1 MIARYPDDLKA
12 VVEEGLRRHFPAADE
27 RTTPVM
33 EAMRYTLFAPG
44 KRFRPVLTLAGAQTV
59 GGDWIGALPTA
70 CAFEFIHTYSL
81 IHDDLPALDDDELRR
96 GQPTCHVKFSEGTA
110 ILAGDALLTEAFNL
124 VVGVQ
129 SEASDST
136 TVLRVLAEMGR
147 AAGLAG
153 MVGGQV
159 VDIAITG
166 QSVDR
171 ETLEF
176 VHRHKTGALI
186 RASAVCGAILGG
198 GSDKQIAAMG
208 RYAVN
213 LGLAFQI
220 TDDILDVVGSAES
233 IGKTIGSDEHNH
245 KMTFVSMIGVDNSRQ
260 AARAAIEDAVAALD
274 EGDMERGALNDL
286 AEFVLARTS

>member
-1 MIARYPDDLKA
+1 MTARFPDDLKA
-12 VVEEGLRRHFPAADE
+12 AVEAGLCRYFPAADE
-27 RTTPVM
+27 RATPVM

-44 KRFRPVLTLAGAQTV
+44 KRFRPVLTLAGAQAV
-59 GGDWIGALPTA
+59 GGDWTGALPTA
-70 CAFEFIHTYSL
+70 CAFEFIHTYSI

-96 GQPTCHVKFSEGTA
+96 GQPTCHVRFGEGTA

-124 VVGVQ
+124 VVAVQ
-129 SEASDST
+129 SEESDSVI
-136 TVLRVLAEMGR
+136 VLRVLAEMGR
-147 AAGLAG
+147 AAGLDG

-159 VDIAITG
+159 VDIATIG

-198 GSDKQIAAMG
+198 GSDKQIAAIG

-220 TDDILDVVGSAES
+220 TDDILDVVGSTES
-233 IGKTIGSDEHNH
+233 IGKTIGSDEHNQ
-245 KMTFVSMIGVDNSRQ
+245 KTTFVSMIGVDNSRQ
-260 AARAAIEDAVAALD
+260 AARAAIDDAVVALG
-274 EGDMERGALNDL
+274 EGDMERGVLNDL
-286 AEFVLARTS
+286 AEFVLVRTS